1 MNQTLASKAAKN
13 TQSMQPDR
21 PSLEMR
27 AQTKAEGSLQ
37 VRATPQPRA
46 AASDQV
52 QEQTQGRGSAP
63 IGQLGQTSQT
73 QTQQS
78 SGKSG
83 SMPEKEIPEIK
94 PDPEIK

>member
-1 MNQTLASKAAKN
+1 
-13 TQSMQPDR
+13 
-21 PSLEMR
+21 MR
-27 AQTKAEGSLQ
+27 AHPNTEGSLP

-52 QEQTQGRGSAP
+52 QAQTQGRGSALK
-63 IGQLGQTSQT
+63 GQVGQPSQT

-94 PDPEIK
+94 PDPEIKQAK

>member
-1 MNQTLASKAAKN
+1 
-13 TQSMQPDR
+13 MQPDR
-21 PSLEMR
+21 LSLEMR
-27 AQTKAEGSLQ
+27 AQTKAEGSLP
-37 VRATPQPRA
+37 VRYTPQPRA

-52 QEQTQGRGSAP
+52 QAKTQGRGSAAK
-63 IGQLGQTSQT
+63 GQVGQTSQT

-78 SGKSG
+78 SDKSG